1 MILYAES
8 AGGRLMEVLVCSGKG
23 IVSGGWGILRDF
35 DGITEIAPAWEVPL
49 VGKSSALEWF
59 GCLDAAVP
67 SIEED
72 AGAVGL
78 VGEGESVAARAQASE
93 LLDEIDF

>member
-1 MILYAES
+1 MRFLLGEGWWKFWFAQS
-8 AGGRLMEVLVCSGKG
+8 RG
-23 IVSGGWGILRDF
+23 IVSGGWGLLRDF
-35 DGITEIAPAWEVPL
+35 NGIAEIVPAWEVPL

-59 GCLDAAVP
+59 GWLDAAVA

-78 VGEGESVAARAQASE
+78 VGEGEAVASRA
-93 LLDEIDF
+93 